1 MPYALVM
8 GASGDIGQA
17 VCEKLA
23 EQGWSLYCHYN
34 QQKEKV
40 LNFVSD
46 LQKRYPQQDF
56 FMVSLDMLKEAEI
69 PSFLAQ
75 LFQVDGIVF
84 ASGFTFYKLLPETKA
99 DQMEALWQ
107 VHLKTPLLLLQE
119 LQGKLAKNSNGRVVF
134 IGSVYGHRG
143 SSMET
148 VYSAVKGA
156 QEAFVKA
163 YAKEVATL
171 GITVNVVAPGAVQ
184 TRMNDNWDLQELV
197 DLKSAI
203 PLGRLAKPSEIA
215 AACSYL
221 FSQEASYTT
230 GIILPVAGGW
240 MT

>member
-23 EQGWSLYCHYN
+23 GQGWSLYCHFN

-56 FMVSLDMLKEAEI
+56 FMVSLDMLREAEI
-69 PSFLAQ
+69 PNFLDQ

-84 ASGFTFYKLLPETKA
+84 ASGFTFYELLPETKA

-107 VHLKTPLLLLQE
+107 VHLKTPLLLLQG
-119 LQGKLAKNSNGRVVF
+119 LQEKLAKSKRGRVVF

-156 QEAFVKA
+156 QEAFAKA

-184 TRMNDNWDLQELV
+184 TKMNENWDLQEIAELT
-197 DLKSAI
+197 SEI
-203 PLGRLAKPSEIA
+203 PLGRLADPSEIA
-215 AACSYL
+215 AACTYL
-221 FSQEASYTT
+221 FSKEASYTT
-230 GIILPVAGGW
+230 GIVLPVAGGW
-240 MT
+240 ME

>member
-17 VCEKLA
+17 ICEKFA
-23 EQGWSLYCHYN
+23 GEGWSLYCHYN
-34 QQKEKV
+34 QQKAKV
-40 LNFVSD
+40 LSFVSD

-56 FMVSLDMLKEAEI
+56 FMVSLDMLREAEI
-69 PSFLAQ
+69 PHFLDQ

-84 ASGFTFYKLLPETKA
+84 ASGFTFYELLPETKA

-107 VHLKTPLLLLQE
+107 VHLKTPLLLLQA
-119 LQGKLAKNSNGRVVF
+119 LQEKLARNNNGRVAF

-156 QEAFVKA
+156 QEAFTKA

-184 TRMNDNWDLQELV
+184 TKMNTNWTEQELAE
-197 DLKSAI
+197 LNAEI
-203 PLGRLAKPSEIA
+203 PLGRLADPKEIA
-215 AACSYL
+215 AACQYL
-221 FSQEASYTT
+221 FSKEASYTT
-230 GIILPVAGGW
+230 GIVLPVAGGW
-240 MT
+240 ME

>member
-17 VCEKLA
+17 ICEKLA
-23 EQGWSLYCHYN
+23 QKGWSIYCHYN

-56 FMVSLDMLKEAEI
+56 FMVSLDMLKEAEV
-69 PSFLAQ
+69 PHFLTQ

-84 ASGFTFYKLLPETKA
+84 ASGFTFYELLPETKA

-107 VHLKTPLLLLQE
+107 VHLKTPLLLLQG
-119 LQGKLAKNSNGRVVF
+119 LQNKLANSKNGRVVF

-156 QEAFVKA
+156 QEAFAKA

-184 TRMNDNWDLQELV
+184 TKMNDNWNPQEIAE
-197 DLKSAI
+197 LKAEI
-203 PLGRLAKPSEIA
+203 PLGRLADPKEIA
-215 AACSYL
+215 SACDYL
-221 FSQEASYTT
+221 FSKEAGYTT
-230 GIILPVAGGW
+230 GIVLPVAGGW
-240 MT
+240 ME